1 MRFAYYPGCNSETV
15 TKENL
20 IATKKIAE
28 RLGIQLIE
36 FREFSCCGAAHLNE
50 KNPKF
55 NLAVNARNFAL
66 AERHGLN
73 ILTTC
78 STCLYAMHKA
88 KYVLD
93 NDEKSRKEINEQL
106 RIFGLKY
113 KGKIEITH
121 LAWVL
126 NRKEVLKKLKEK
138 IKNPVK
144 LRIAPF
150 YGCHSIRP
158 SKYLGF
164 DNPKNP
170 LSLEN
175 LIKAVGGAPVGY
187 SSRLKCCGFH
197 TLLTNRYASER
208 MNGSNIKDAIE
219 AKAELIVT
227 ACPLCYVQLKLFQ
240 DESLRLAECK
250 KRIPVM
256 HLSQLIGLALGFS
269 KEELERE
276 L

>member
-20 IATKKIAE
+20 TATKKIAE
-28 RLGIQLIE
+28 KLGIQLIE

-55 NLAVNARNFAL
+55 NLAINARNFAL
-66 AERHGLN
+66 AEGHGLD

-78 STCLYAMHKA
+78 STCLYAMRKA
-88 KYVLD
+88 KYTLD
-93 NDEKSRKEINEQL
+93 NDKKSRKEIDEQL
-106 RIFGLKY
+106 RIFGLEY

-126 NRKEVLKKLKEK
+126 NSKEILKKLKEK

-164 DNPKNP
+164 ESKNP
-170 LSLEN
+170 ASLEN
-175 LIKAVGGAPVGY
+175 LIKAVGGMPVDYG
-187 SSRLKCCGFH
+187 SRLKCCGFH

-240 DESLRLAECK
+240 DESLRLAGCK

-256 HLSQLIGLALGFS
+256 HLSQLIGLALGLS
-269 KEELERE
+269 NEELETAP
-276 L
+276 